1 MRLTRGLRLLLALGV
16 VVLFLGGLLLVVLL
30 TESVLNIQA
39 RLGEQPSWLGFV
51 WWGGLGVL
59 SLLVG
64 WLLWRLLLP
73 RRRAAAPARRAP
85 ATSEADLETRIQR
98 AESIGADTSEVR
110 AELARLRAR
119 RAAGEVHVVL
129 FGEISTGKSALIRAL
144 LPGAETTSDVGGGT
158 TRELRRFRWR
168 SSAGDALVL
177 TDMPG
182 TAEAGRALDALARDE
197 ALRAHVVVYV
207 CDGDLSRSQY
217 AELEQ
222 LRELDKPLIV
232 ALNKADR
239 YAPGELALLQ
249 QRLRE
254 RLGVGARL
262 ALVTVSAGG
271 RREALRLGPEGSE
284 QRIEREFPPR
294 VDELARALQRMIDAD
309 PQALEQLRDSAVFVL
324 VGRRLDEATAAARRA
339 RAEEL
344 VEGYTKKAVVG
355 ALAAVTPGADLLIQG
370 WLGTQMVK
378 ELAALYEVKVA
389 KVDADLLLKLV
400 QKHVGKAT
408 TLILAVAGNALKA
421 FPGVGTLAGG
431 ILHAVAYGMVF
442 RTLGRALA
450 TTLDTR
456 GELHPVQTAA
466 LFKETLGE
474 HLETSAR
481 GLARL
486 AVQEARRTGTGD

>member
-1 MRLTRGLRLLLALGV
+1 
-16 VVLFLGGLLLVVLL
+16 
-30 TESVLNIQA
+30 
-39 RLGEQPSWLGFV
+39 
-51 WWGGLGVL
+51 
-59 SLLVG
+59 
-64 WLLWRLLLP
+64 
-73 RRRAAAPARRAP
+73 
-85 ATSEADLETRIQR
+85 
-98 AESIGADTSEVR
+98 
-110 AELARLRAR
+110 
-119 RAAGEVHVVL
+119 
-129 FGEISTGKSALIRAL
+129 
-144 LPGAETTSDVGGGT
+144 
-158 TRELRRFRWR
+158 
-168 SSAGDALVL
+168 
-177 TDMPG
+177 
-182 TAEAGRALDALARDE
+182 
-197 ALRAHVVVYV
+197 
-207 CDGDLSRSQY
+207 
-217 AELEQ
+217 
-222 LRELDKPLIV
+222 
-232 ALNKADR
+232 
-239 YAPGELALLQ
+239 
-249 QRLRE
+249 
-254 RLGVGARL
+254 
-262 ALVTVSAGG
+262 
-271 RREALRLGPEGSE
+271 
-284 QRIEREFPPR
+284 
-294 VDELARALQRMIDAD
+294 
-309 PQALEQLRDSAVFVL
+309 QLRDSAVFVL